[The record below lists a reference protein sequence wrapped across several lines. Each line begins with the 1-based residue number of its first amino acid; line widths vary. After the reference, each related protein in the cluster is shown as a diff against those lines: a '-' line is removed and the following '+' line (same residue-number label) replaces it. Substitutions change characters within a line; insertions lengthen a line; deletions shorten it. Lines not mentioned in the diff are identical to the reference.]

1 MGEKLVEMDKE
12 MSAEEHIS
20 LKQVLHFYFTDE
32 MMSKF
37 DCSQDVELVNHM
49 FNDADKDGSGDIDW
63 MEWPALD
70 ANLMEFDVGF
80 YAKQASQRAEA
91 QKRRQDMLDAKR
103 ATEERSAELEPSTD
117 AQREPE
123 KQNSALA
130 AAIAT
135 QAKAVAAAS
144 EVPTVM

>member
-1 MGEKLVEMDKE
+1 
-12 MSAEEHIS
+12 
-20 LKQVLHFYFTDE
+20 
-32 MMSKF
+32 MSKF

-91 QKRRQDMLDAKR
+91 QKRRQDMLDAKK

-117 AQREPE
+117 AQKRRQDMLDA
-123 KQNSALA
+123 KK
-130 AAIAT
+130 AT
-135 QAKAVAAAS
+135 
-144 EVPTVM
+144 E